1 MLSNILHQP
10 SRVITQQV
18 WENVC
23 DPPIQQA
30 CIDCLCCASENM
42 VTTLPSW
49 NISSSGTQKGNQQKK
64 SDFNAQRGFKRVPVE
79 LRHNGPMAGN
89 LGKTEVDTDTQ

>member
-49 NISSSGTQKGNQQKK
+49 NISSSGTQKGNQQKSQTLMPK
-64 SDFNAQRGFKRVPVE
+64 EALKEFLWSSGITGQWLVTMEKQR
-79 LRHNGPMAGN
+79 
-89 LGKTEVDTDTQ
+89 